1 MKKSIL
7 DLGNDVTLQEIMKF
21 KSIKQLE
28 RVNFIEDSLDNDSL
42 VIANL
47 SSGCKN
53 ILLVGLDS
61 LKIPLLCIMNC
72 PNNSKVN
79 LLTNSDKILNL
90 FYQYNDQNN
99 QISLRE
105 DMTSEDIYYDTIN
118 SSEIYKDILDV
129 DDLNHKKIN
138 TYFKTNFDCSI
149 INLDSGNAKEI
160 CVEDFIKEENILNKI
175 CLIKTTDKDKLKLY
189 KNFQFNNIKETN
201 LYFIKKFN

>member
-160 CVEDFIKEENILNKI
+160 CVKDFIKEENILNKI

-189 KNFQFNNIKETN
+189 KNFQLNNIKETN
-201 LYFIKKFN
+201 LYFIKNFN

>member
-138 TYFKTNFDCSI
+138 TYFKTNFDYSI
-149 INLDSGNAKEI
+149 INLDSSNAKEI

-189 KNFQFNNIKETN
+189 KNFQLNNIKETN
-201 LYFIKKFN
+201 LYFIKNFN

>member
-79 LLTNSDKILNL
+79 LLTNSDKN
-90 FYQYNDQNN
+90 QN
-99 QISLRE
+99 
-105 DMTSEDIYYDTIN
+105 
-118 SSEIYKDILDV
+118 
-129 DDLNHKKIN
+129 
-138 TYFKTNFDCSI
+138 
-149 INLDSGNAKEI
+149 
-160 CVEDFIKEENILNKI
+160 
-175 CLIKTTDKDKLKLY
+175 
-189 KNFQFNNIKETN
+189 
-201 LYFIKKFN
+201 

>member
-175 CLIKTTDKDKLKLY
+175 CIIKTTDKDKLKLY
-189 KNFQFNNIKETN
+189 KNFQLNNIKETN
-201 LYFIKKFN
+201 LYFIKNFN

>member
-79 LLTNSDKILNL
+79 LLTNNDKILNL
-90 FYQYNDQNN
+90 FYHYNDQNN

-105 DMTSEDIYYDTIN
+105 DLTSEDIYFDVIN

-160 CVEDFIKEENILNKI
+160 CVEGFIKEENILNKI

>member
-28 RVNFIEDSLDNDSL
+28 RVNFIENSLDNESL
-42 VIANL
+42 IIANL

-53 ILLVGLDS
+53 ILLVGLES

-79 LLTNSDKILNL
+79 LLTNNDKILNL

-105 DMTSEDIYYDTIN
+105 DMTGEDIYYDAIN

-138 TYFKTNFDCSI
+138 IYFKTNFDFSI
-149 INLDSGNAKEI
+149 INLDSCNTKDI
-160 CVEDFIKEENILNKI
+160 FVEDFIKEENIIDKI
-175 CLIKTTDKDKLKLY
+175 CLIKTTNKDMLKTF
-189 KNFQFNNIKETN
+189 KNFRLNNIKETN
-201 LYFIKKFN
+201 LYLFKKFN

>member
-28 RVNFIEDSLDNDSL
+28 RVNFVEDSLDNDSL

-189 KNFQFNNIKETN
+189 KNFQLNNIKETN
-201 LYFIKKFN
+201 LYFIKNFN

>member
-28 RVNFIEDSLDNDSL
+28 KVNFIEDSLDNESL
-42 VIANL
+42 IIANL

-53 ILLVGLDS
+53 ILLIGLEN
-61 LKIPLLCIMNC
+61 LKIPLLCVMNC
-72 PNNSKVN
+72 PKTSKVN
-79 LLTNSDKILNL
+79 LLTKCDKILNL

-105 DMTSEDIYYDTIN
+105 DMTSEDIYYDVIN

-129 DDLNHKKIN
+129 DDLNNKKII
-138 TYFKTNFDCSI
+138 TYFKTNVDFSI
-149 INLDSGNAKEI
+149 INLDFCNAKEI
-160 CVEDFIKEENILNKI
+160 CAEDLIKEESILDKI
-175 CLIKTTDKDKLKLY
+175 CLIKTTNKDKLNLY
-189 KNFQFNNIKETN
+189 KNFCLNNIKETN
-201 LYFIKKFN
+201 LYLLKKFN

>member
-53 ILLVGLDS
+53 ILLVGLES

-72 PNNSKVN
+72 PNSSKVN

-138 TYFKTNFDCSI
+138 KYFKTNFDCSI
-149 INLDSGNAKEI
+149 INLDSSNAKEI

-189 KNFQFNNIKETN
+189 KNFQLNNIKETN
-201 LYFIKKFN
+201 LYFIKNFN

>member
-201 LYFIKKFN
+201 LYFIKNFN

>member
-28 RVNFIEDSLDNDSL
+28 RVNFIEDSLDNESL
-42 VIANL
+42 IIANL

-53 ILLVGLDS
+53 ILLVGLES

-72 PNNSKVN
+72 PNNSKVS
-79 LLTNSDKILNL
+79 LLTNNDKILNL

-118 SSEIYKDILDV
+118 SSEIYKDIFDV
-129 DDLNHKKIN
+129 DDFNQKKIN
-138 TYFKTNFDCSI
+138 KHFKTNFHFSI
-149 INLDSGNAKEI
+149 INLDTCNEKEI

-175 CLIKTTDKDKLKLY
+175 CLIKTTNKDMLKIF
-189 KNFQFNNIKETN
+189 KNFRLNNIKETN
-201 LYFIKKFN
+201 LYLIKKFN

>member
-118 SSEIYKDILDV
+118 SSEIYKDIFDV
-129 DDLNHKKIN
+129 DDFNQKKIN
-138 TYFKTNFDCSI
+138 KHFKTNFHFSI
-149 INLDSGNAKEI
+149 INLDTCNEKEI

-175 CLIKTTDKDKLKLY
+175 CLIKTTNKDMLKIF
-189 KNFQFNNIKETN
+189 KNFRLNNIKETN
-201 LYFIKKFN
+201 LYLIKKFN

>member
-28 RVNFIEDSLDNDSL
+28 RVNFIEDSLDNESL
-42 VIANL
+42 IIANL

-53 ILLVGLDS
+53 ILLVGLES

-72 PNNSKVN
+72 PHNSKIN
-79 LLTNSDKILNL
+79 LLTNNDKILNL

-105 DMTSEDIYYDTIN
+105 DMTSEDIYYDKIN
-118 SSEIYKDILDV
+118 SSEIYKDILDI

-138 TYFKTNFDCSI
+138 SYFKTNFDCSI
-149 INLDSGNAKEI
+149 INLDFNNAKEI
-160 CVEDFIKEENILNKI
+160 YVEDFINEGNILNKI
-175 CLIKTTDKDKLKLY
+175 CLIKTTNKDKLKLF
-189 KNFQFNNIKETN
+189 KNFRLNNIKETN
-201 LYFIKKFN
+201 LYLIKKFN

>member
-129 DDLNHKKIN
+129 NDLNHKKIN
-138 TYFKTNFDCSI
+138 TYFKTNFDYSI
-149 INLDSGNAKEI
+149 INLDSSNAKKI

-189 KNFQFNNIKETN
+189 KNFQLNNIKETN
-201 LYFIKKFN
+201 LYFIKTFN

>member
-138 TYFKTNFDCSI
+138 KYFKTNFDCSI
-149 INLDSGNAKEI
+149 INLDSSNAKEI
-160 CVEDFIKEENILNKI
+160 CVEDFIKKENILNKI

-189 KNFQFNNIKETN
+189 KNFQLNNIKETN
-201 LYFIKKFN
+201 LYFIKNFN